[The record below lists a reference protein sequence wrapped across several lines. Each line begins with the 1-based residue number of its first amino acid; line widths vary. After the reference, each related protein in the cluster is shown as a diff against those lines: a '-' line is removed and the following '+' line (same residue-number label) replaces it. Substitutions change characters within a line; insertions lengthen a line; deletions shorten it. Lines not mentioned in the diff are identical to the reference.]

1 MVKKRIL
8 LGVDDILHPSI
19 LYFFSSAEKFSVT
32 VVSDGDGAFRRLL
45 EEMPDLAI
53 LDVNLPGKGGDECC
67 RDAKQAGLAPATHIV
82 LLAHAGNI
90 GDIARCRNAGCD
102 ALLLKPLGHD
112 RLSALATEILFGERS
127 IPPRVEVRLPVRYGL
142 QPQNL
147 MDNYSVNLS
156 TGGIFIE
163 APHIVPVNTPLTVT
177 FTLPDDGTT
186 IDCTA
191 RVSWLNGPVQRRQP
205 LLPTGMGLEFLDL
218 NIQKVHA
225 IRKFLSA
232 AGELHQA

>member
-1 MVKKRIL
+1 MVKKRVL
-8 LGVDDILHPSI
+8 LGVDEILHPSI
-19 LYFFSSAEKFSVT
+19 LDFFSNIEKFNVT

-45 EEMPDLAI
+45 EERPDLAI

-67 RDAKQAGLAPATHIV
+67 RDAKQAGLAPATPIV

-112 RLSALATEILFGERS
+112 RLSAVATEILFGARS

-163 APHIVPVNTPLTVT
+163 APHVVPVNTPLIVT

-191 RVSWLNGPVQRRQP
+191 RVTWLNGPVQRRQP

-225 IRKFLSA
+225 IRKFLGTA
-232 AGELHQA
+232 EGLHQA